1 MAYKQGFLFQ
11 ESKVSDK
18 FKEMFKEIGVSKLGK
33 MLEKYSK
40 LKVVMNLNSFNDLE
54 TY

>member
-18 FKEMFKEIGVSKLGK
+18 FKEMFKEIGVSKTRK
-33 MLEKYSK
+33 NVRKIFKTQSRNEFK
-40 LKVVMNLNSFNDLE
+40 
-54 TY
+54 